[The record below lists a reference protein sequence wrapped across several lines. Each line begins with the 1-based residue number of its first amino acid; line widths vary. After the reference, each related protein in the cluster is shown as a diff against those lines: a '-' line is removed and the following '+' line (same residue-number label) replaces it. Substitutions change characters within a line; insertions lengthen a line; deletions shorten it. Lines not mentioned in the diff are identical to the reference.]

1 MNNSFRKIRFLLVWL
16 ATFCVMIVL
25 MALLTPQDEMGTTN
39 ASNFHAVMLFI
50 VPTVS
55 GLVCSCKRET
65 KTGAKEP
72 DGIKET
78 KDIKENIRPRPAVQ
92 SSQKRT
98 VPLSASVGEKS
109 RALKL
114 LDDAKFY
121 ANVINVSADVSV
133 FEYNYCRLLNVFDE
147 MIFLNEERGVSMVP
161 APRQDLEKNK
171 ANMGN
176 ILDNFI
182 SRGINNIRESGALWA
197 DQVDSFLNSIEKNNC
212 ISNLLTAY
220 NRERIRQLRN
230 QAAAAREQKKIV
242 LPLNPDRTAIKKQEV
257 QIDYSQI
264 LRDEAEWRRKQYGLS
279 PVESELERI
288 DKMDGRIFEQWCA
301 KLLQKSGFINVEV
314 TRASGDQG
322 VDVLATLDG
331 VKYAVQCKCY
341 SSDLG
346 NKPVQEV
353 YAGRAI
359 YDCQVG
365 SVMTNRYFTSGAK
378 ELAEATGV
386 FLWDRDWITSLLE
399 ELDDDEFPL

>member
-50 VPTVS
+50 VPTVI

-72 DGIKET
+72 DGIK
-78 KDIKENIRPRPAVQ
+78 DIKENIRPRPAVQ
-92 SSQKRT
+92 SSKKRT

-171 ANMGN
+171 ANMRN

-182 SRGINNIRESGALWA
+182 SRGINNIRESGVLWA

-212 ISNLLTAY
+212 ISNLLTAC

-230 QAAAAREQKKIV
+230 QAAAARERKKIV
-242 LPLNPDRTAIKKQEV
+242 LPP
-257 QIDYSQI
+257 
-264 LRDEAEWRRKQYGLS
+264 
-279 PVESELERI
+279 
-288 DKMDGRIFEQWCA
+288 
-301 KLLQKSGFINVEV
+301 
-314 TRASGDQG
+314 
-322 VDVLATLDG
+322 
-331 VKYAVQCKCY
+331 
-341 SSDLG
+341 
-346 NKPVQEV
+346 
-353 YAGRAI
+353 
-359 YDCQVG
+359 
-365 SVMTNRYFTSGAK
+365 
-378 ELAEATGV
+378 
-386 FLWDRDWITSLLE
+386 
-399 ELDDDEFPL
+399 